1 MTGLRNGHVVEKGDS
16 MAEED
21 KAVKAEDLKEEGIR
35 LFRFG
40 DYDEAA
46 ELFDEAH
53 SLYVELGDA
62 KGQAEMLNNLGA
74 IHTQEGRWNEAAE
87 SFNQA
92 KEIFDSLGDKDGQ
105 AQTVGNLGTMYRHQG
120 DKENAVDHL
129 RSAADLFHEAG
140 ERSKE
145 AATLRVM
152 SRIRLG
158 QARWFEALHFYD
170 LSLACVQPPGA
181 KERILRRLIQIPLN
195 MLTGPQ

>member
-1 MTGLRNGHVVEKGDS
+1 M
-16 MAEED
+16 MEEG
-21 KAVKAEDLKEEGIR
+21 KAAKAEHLKDEGIR

-46 ELFDEAH
+46 ALFDEAH
-53 SLYVELGDA
+53 GLYVELDDR

-74 IHTQEGRWNEAAE
+74 IHRQEERWNEAAE

-92 KEIFDSLGDKDGQ
+92 KEIVDSLGDRDGQ
-105 AQTVGNLGTMYRHQG
+105 ARTLGNLGTVYRHQG

-129 RSAADLFHEAG
+129 RSAADLFGEAG

-145 AATLRVM
+145 AATLRVI

-170 LSLACVQPPGA
+170 LSLACVDAPGA
-181 KERILRRLIQIPLN
+181 KERILRRLVQIPLS
-195 MLTGPQ
+195 MLTRPQ